1 MCGIAG
7 IWSTGQGSVFL
18 ESTLKKMADAI
29 RHRGPDDEGIW
40 IDSNAGIGLAH
51 RRLAIL
57 DLSPQ
62 GHQPMRSASER
73 YMIVFNGEVY
83 NFNALRQELDSL
95 WEKSPSG
102 QRTRWQGHSDTEVM
116 LAAIEQWGLEA
127 AVKKFIGMFAFAL
140 WDRKDQVLHL
150 VRDRLGIKPLYYG
163 WQGNSFLFGSE
174 LKAIKEHP
182 EFRRETDPNAVALLM
197 RHNYIPAPYS
207 IYKGINKL
215 LPGHILTL
223 DANKPDATPKY
234 TVYWSA
240 QEVAEQGIADPFTG
254 SEEEV
259 VCQLDAILRDAV
271 KLRMI
276 SDVPLGAFLSGG
288 TDSSTIVAM
297 MQAQS
302 SQPVKTFSIGFFE
315 EGYNEA
321 LHAKEIAKHLGTDHT
336 ELYVTPEQAMAVIP
350 RLPSLYDEPFS
361 DSSQIPTF
369 LVSELA
375 RNKVTVSLSGDGGDE
390 LFGGYK
396 RYNTGRDLWK
406 MIGWMPNRVRQLL
419 AQSIS
424 AIPARVYDRGFSWMG
439 PVMERYGR
447 SGNMGHKM
455 HLLSEILSA
464 KSPEALYQHL
474 VSHWNDPTSIVKG
487 AIEPSTPL
495 TNGFPWGN
503 LTDFTQRMIFLDT
516 ITYLPDDILAK
527 VDRASMG
534 VSLEA
539 RVPILDHRVVEFAWR
554 IPRKMKLEKGES
566 KALLKKVLYKYIPRE
581 MMDRPKKG
589 FSVPIGDWLIG
600 PLRDWAEDLL
610 DARRLEEEGYFN
622 PEPIR
627 QIWSEHLSGKRNWQY
642 RLWDVLMFQAWLK
655 NESDGK

>member
-7 IWSTGQGSVFL
+7 IWSPGQDSIFL
-18 ESTLKKMADAI
+18 ESTLKKMASAI
-29 RHRGPDDEGIW
+29 RHRGPDDEGVW
-40 IDSNAGIGLAH
+40 VDANAGIGLAH
-51 RRLAIL
+51 RRLSIL

-62 GHQPMRSASER
+62 GHQPMVSASDR

-83 NFNALRQELDSL
+83 NFNALRQEMDSL
-95 WEKSPSG
+95 WEKSQTG
-102 QRTRWQGHSDTEVM
+102 QRPRWQGHSDTEVM
-116 LAAIEQWGLEA
+116 LSAIEHWGLEE
-127 AVKKFIGMFAFAL
+127 AVNKFIGMFAFAL
-140 WDRKDQVLHL
+140 WDRKERALHL

-182 EFRRETDPNAVALLM
+182 EFRRETNRDAVALLM
-197 RHNYIPAPYS
+197 RHNYIPAPHS

-223 DANKPDATPKY
+223 DASKPGSTPQSIA
-234 TVYWSA
+234 YWSA
-240 QEVAEQGIADPFTG
+240 RDVAERGIADPLTG

-259 VCQLDAILRDAV
+259 VGELDAILRDAV

-288 TDSSTIVAM
+288 IDSTTIVAM
-297 MQAQS
+297 MQSQS
-302 SQPVKTFSIGFFE
+302 SRPVKTFSIGFYE

-321 LHAKEIAKHLGTDHT
+321 LHAKEIAKRLGTEHT

-350 RLPSLYDEPFS
+350 RLPTLYDEPFS

-375 RNKVTVSLSGDGGDE
+375 RSKVTVSLSGDGGDE

-396 RYNTGRDLWK
+396 RYTTGHDLWK
-406 MIGWMPNRVRQLL
+406 MIGWMPNGGRQLL
-419 AQSIS
+419 AKSIS
-424 AIPARVYDRGFSWMG
+424 AIPSSVYDRGLAWMG

-455 HLLSEILSA
+455 HLLSQILSA
-464 KSPEALYQHL
+464 KSSEALYRQL
-474 VSHWNDPTSIVKG
+474 VSHWSDPTSLVKG
-487 AIEPSTPL
+487 ASEPPTPL
-495 TNGFPWGN
+495 SNGLHWGQ
-503 LTDFTQRMIFLDT
+503 LTDFSQRMIFLDT

-539 RVPILDHRVVEFAWR
+539 RVPILDHRVVEFAWK
-554 IPRKMKLEKGES
+554 IPREMKLVKGNS
-566 KALLKKVLYKYIPRE
+566 KALLKKVLYKYVPRE

-589 FSVPIGDWLIG
+589 FSVPIGDWLVG
-600 PLRDWAEDLL
+600 PLKDWAEDLL
-610 DARRLEEEGYFN
+610 EPRKLEEEGYFN

-627 QIWSEHLSGKRNWQY
+627 QIWSEHLSGTRNWQY

-655 NESDGK
+655 KESVEK